1 MAVDPKAWRAFL
13 GISEEH
19 AAALAAERAEQR
31 RRFDAIAVAAVVDR
45 LVCELETT
53 IAVVVPSAKVERE
66 VAEVREEYR
75 RSKAM
80 TALRRR
86 LRKDGIW
93 STGHEVDLRS
103 ALLTC
108 DGDAAAAHWYL
119 MHDASAPGW

>member
-1 MAVDPKAWRAFL
+1 MRGTMGTRVAR
-13 GISEEH
+13 
-19 AAALAAERAEQR
+19 
-31 RRFDAIAVAAVVDR
+31 VAACVRGREACAWHDG

-93 STGHEVDLRS
+93 STGHEEDLRS

-108 DGDAAAAHWYL
+108 DGDAAVAHWYL